1 MIDKIDKSHHTAINV
16 FFEIGKQMEV
26 AQDSKELVN
35 WFRSSA
41 PYINAH
47 RHKTFVLMIGGE
59 ALETDNFQDIIND
72 IALLNSLGVK
82 LVLVHGVRPQ
92 IQKQLDVHGHI
103 SEFHNGLRITDD
115 QSLALVKQAVGAVQI
130 ELQARLS
137 MGLANSPMQGASIR
151 TLVSNVVTAQPLG
164 VKDGVDFCHTGKV
177 RRIDVEGIKTQL
189 ASGAVPVI
197 SPLGYSVTGE
207 VFNLLAEE
215 VATQVAI
222 GLQADKL
229 IGFCSNT
236 GVLDEQGRVISEL
249 LPEQAQMHID
259 LMEPESEQASGT
271 LCFLRAA
278 VAACKAG
285 VTRSHLISY
294 YQEGALLK
302 ELFTRDGV
310 GTQIVKESYER
321 IRTATIDDIGGLL
334 ELIEPLEKQGILV
347 KRSRE
352 LLENEIAHFQ
362 IIERDGMVIGCA
374 ALYPFKDEK
383 MGELACL
390 VSHPEY
396 RRSARADNLVAHI
409 ERKARELGLDS
420 IFVLTTQ
427 SIHWFRERGFQFA
440 DISDLPSA
448 KKELYNLKRNSK
460 VLIRKIR

>member
-1 MIDKIDKSHHTAINV
+1 
-16 FFEIGKQMEV
+16 MEV
-26 AQDSKELVN
+26 VQDSKQLVD

-47 RHKTFVLMIGGE
+47 RGKTFVLMLGGE
-59 ALETDNFQDIIND
+59 ALETDNFQHIIND

-92 IQKQLDVHGHI
+92 IQKQLDLHRHT
-103 SEFHNGLRITDD
+103 SQFADDLRITDD
-115 QSLALVKQAVGAVQI
+115 KSLTLIKQAVGAVQI

-137 MGLANSPMQGASIR
+137 MGLTNSPVQGAAIR
-151 TLVSNVVTAQPLG
+151 TVISNVVTAQPIG
-164 VKDGVDFCHTGKV
+164 IKDGVDFCHAGKV
-177 RRIDVEGIKTQL
+177 RKIDVVGIRTQL
-189 ASGAVPVI
+189 AAGAIPVI

-215 VATQVAI
+215 VATQVAV

-229 IGFCSNT
+229 IGFCSNI
-236 GVLDEQGRVISEL
+236 GVLDEQGQVITEL
-249 LPEQAQMHID
+249 LPEQAQQHVD
-259 LMEPESEQASGT
+259 LLEQEAGQASGT
-271 LCFLRAA
+271 LRFLRAA
-278 VAACKAG
+278 LAACKAG
-285 VTRSHLISY
+285 VARSHLISY
-294 YQEGALLK
+294 YEDGALLK

-310 GTQIVKESYER
+310 GSQIVKESYEK

-334 ELIEPLEKQGILV
+334 ELIEPLEQQGILV

-352 LLENEIAHFQ
+352 LLENEIEYFQ
-362 IIERDGMVIGCA
+362 IVERDGMVIGCA
-374 ALYPFKDEK
+374 ALYPFADEK

-409 ERKARELGLDS
+409 ERKARKLGLES
-420 IFVLTTQ
+420 VFVLTTQ
-427 SIHWFRERGFQFA
+427 SIHWFRERGFEFA
-440 DISDLPSA
+440 DLSQLPAA

-460 VLIRKIR
+460 ILIHNIR

>member
-1 MIDKIDKSHHTAINV
+1 
-16 FFEIGKQMEV
+16 MEV
-26 AQDSKELVN
+26 AQDSEQLVN

-59 ALETDNFQDIIND
+59 ALETLNFQPIIND

-92 IQKQLDVHGHI
+92 IQKQLDLQGHI
-103 SEFHNGLRITDD
+103 SQFHEGLRITDD
-115 QSLALVKQAVGAVQI
+115 KSLTLIKQAVGAVQI

-151 TLVSNVVTAQPLG
+151 TVVSNVVTAQPIG
-164 VKDGVDFCHTGKV
+164 VKDGIDFCHTGKV
-177 RRIDVEGIKTQL
+177 RKIDVEGIKKQL
-189 ASGAVPVI
+189 ESGAVPVI

-222 GLQADKL
+222 DLQADKL
-229 IGFCSNT
+229 IGFCSNM

-249 LPEQAQMHID
+249 LPEEAQIYID
-259 LMEPESEQASGT
+259 LMEKESEEVSGT
-271 LCFLRAA
+271 LRFLRAA
-278 VAACKAG
+278 AAACKAG

-294 YQEGALLK
+294 HQEGALLK
-302 ELFTRDGV
+302 ELFTRDGI

-334 ELIEPLEKQGILV
+334 ELIEPLEKQGVLV

-352 LLENEIAHFQ
+352 LLENEITHFQ

-374 ALYPFKDEK
+374 ALYPFADEK

-390 VSHPEY
+390 VSHPKY
-396 RRSARADNLVAHI
+396 RRSARADNLVEKV
-409 ERKARELGLDS
+409 EREAKKLGLES

-440 DISDLPSA
+440 DISALPSA

-460 VLIRKIR
+460 VLVRKIR